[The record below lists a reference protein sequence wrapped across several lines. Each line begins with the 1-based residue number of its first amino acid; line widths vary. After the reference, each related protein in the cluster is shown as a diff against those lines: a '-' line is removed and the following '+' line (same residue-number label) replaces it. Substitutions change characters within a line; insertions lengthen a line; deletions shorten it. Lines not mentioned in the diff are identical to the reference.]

1 MVAFA
6 PHRLRRQPSAPS
18 RSRAGAR
25 KSGPLRS
32 FGVNSEAVLTAA
44 VQAIN
49 DAGGVKL
56 GDGTMA
62 PMELTYYDSA
72 CNADQAI
79 SVARKVESQTE
90 ALIGIGPTCSGAA
103 AAMYGI
109 FQKTVD
115 DASDTGLQFPIL
127 TDTAIRPG
135 LAKKSQWT
143 FRNVPN
149 EITMYDELFSW
160 LRAQYPDVK
169 TIYGGTETDQ
179 AHSKLTFAIV
189 IVPMAK
195 KHGFEWVGGGI
206 EGRHRQGEGGLRE
219 RAGGLEVV
227 ELADGRHE
235 LLGPGPRL
243 QEVGRGHDDRLLAP
257 VHHLRHA
264 EGDEA
269 PAHQAQRARGTH
281 QLVQRGNAEGL
292 LRRRGRHVHPDR
304 LRADHGCR
312 RAGRGR
318 GRGQRRS
325 ADLHSAAAWEN
336 AHIIKQVVE
345 STGIMAKPETLQADR
360 RKMRDGLEALVKVDG
375 LMGEIGRVQD
385 EGESVKP
392 YVFVQADRAATW
404 KVVHDP
410 RRSRRRE
417 RYGEPKYCAGHPREP
432 GGPPGPEARKGRPAG
447 WPTVVQAGV
456 PPALP
461 GIVSAASRDP
471 HRRELA
477 GT

>member
-1 MVAFA
+1 MENSTRSGTSIRAMTFASVAAAALAVTLTAFA
-6 PHRLRRQPSAPS
+6 QPALAETE
-18 RSRAGAR
+18 RTVKIAGWGA

-62 PMELTYYDSA
+62 KMELTYYDSA

-109 FQKTVD
+109 FQKTVG

-149 EITMYDELFSW
+149 EIAMYDALFEW
-160 LRAQYPDVK
+160 LRTQYPDAE

-179 AHSKLTFAIV
+179 AHSRLTFALV

-206 EGRHRQGEGGLRE
+206 EGVTGKVGEGRENVMEASKSSNWLMADTNFSVQARAFKKSGADMMIISSHPFTTCGMLKEMKRQRINPKVLVGLTSSSSAE
-219 RAGGLEVV
+219 TLKGCSDA
-227 ELADGRHE
+227 
-235 LLGPGPRL
+235 
-243 QEVGRGHDDRLLAP
+243 
-257 VHHLRHA
+257 A
-264 EGDEA
+264 EGMYIPTGFAPITEA
-269 PAHQAQRARGTH
+269 AAQVAA
-281 QLVQRGNAEGL
+281 LAEANG
-292 LRRRGRHVHPDR
+292 G
-304 LRADHGCR
+304 
-312 RAGRGR
+312 
-318 GRGQRRS
+318 S

-345 STGIMAKPETLQADR
+345 ATGVMAKPDTLVADR
-360 RKMRDGLEALVKVDG
+360 RKVRDGLEALANVDG
-375 LMGEIGRVQD
+375 LMGAIGRVQD
-385 EGESVKP
+385 EGESIKP
-392 YVFVQADRAATW
+392 YVFVQADAGSWT
-404 KVVHDP
+404 VVHDP
-410 RRSRRRE
+410 R
-417 RYGEPKYCAGHPREP
+417 
-432 GGPPGPEARKGRPAG
+432 
-447 WPTVVQAGV
+447 
-456 PPALP
+456 
-461 GIVSAASRDP
+461 
-471 HRRELA
+471 
-477 GT
+477 

>member
-1 MVAFA
+1 MTNSTRFMTRIATMAVTLVAAVALIGFA
-6 PHRLRRQPSAPS
+6 PPVSADTE
-18 RSRAGAR
+18 RTVKIAGWGA

-44 VQAIN
+44 VQSIN
-49 DAGGVKL
+49 DSGGVML

-62 PMELTYYDSA
+62 MMELTYYDSA

-115 DASDTGLQFPIL
+115 DESDTGLQFPIL

-149 EITMYDELFSW
+149 EIAMYDELFSW
-160 LRAQYPDVK
+160 LRSQYPDVT

-179 AHSKLTFAIV
+179 AHSRITFAVV

-206 EGRHRQGEGGLRE
+206 EGVTGDVGEGHENILEASKSSNWLMADTNFSVQARAFRNSGADMMIVSSHPFTTCGMLKELKRQRIEPKVLVGLTSSSSAE
-219 RAGGLEVV
+219 TLKGC
-227 ELADGRHE
+227 AD
-235 LLGPGPRL
+235 
-243 QEVGRGHDDRLLAP
+243 A
-257 VHHLRHA
+257 A
-264 EGDEA
+264 EGMYIPTGFAPITEA
-269 PAHQAQRARGTH
+269 AAA
-281 QLVQRGNAEGL
+281 VAAAAEANG
-292 LRRRGRHVHPDR
+292 G
-304 LRADHGCR
+304 A
-312 RAGRGR
+312 
-318 GRGQRRS
+318 

-345 STGIMAKPETLQADR
+345 STGIMAKPETLVDDR
-360 RKMRDGLEALVKVDG
+360 RKIRDGLEALVSIDG

-385 EGESVKP
+385 EGESIKP
-392 YVFVQADRAATW
+392 YVFVQADSGTW
-404 KVVHDP
+404 NVVHDP
-410 RRSRRRE
+410 R
-417 RYGEPKYCAGHPREP
+417 
-432 GGPPGPEARKGRPAG
+432 
-447 WPTVVQAGV
+447 
-456 PPALP
+456 
-461 GIVSAASRDP
+461 
-471 HRRELA
+471 
-477 GT
+477 

>member
-1 MVAFA
+1 MRADPDRAERAVDDCLSKLRAQTEDLTMSLQKFSIWALATAAMAALIAFA
-6 PHRLRRQPSAPS
+6 QPVSADVE
-18 RSRAGAR
+18 RTVKIAGWGA

-32 FGVNSEAVLTAA
+32 FGVNSEAVLKAA
-44 VQAIN
+44 VQSIN

-62 PMELTYYDSA
+62 MMEFDYYDSA

-115 DASDTGLQFPIL
+115 DEADTGLQFPIL

-149 EITMYDELFSW
+149 EINMYDEMFGW
-160 LRAQYPDVK
+160 LREQFPDVK

-179 AHSKLTFAIV
+179 AHSRITFAAV
-189 IVPMAK
+189 IVPMAR

-206 EGRHRQGEGGLRE
+206 EGVTGNVGEGSD
-219 RAGGLEVV
+219 AVLEVSKSSNWLMADTNFSV
-227 ELADGRHE
+227 QARAFKRSGAEMMIVSSHPFTTCGMLKELKRQRIQPTVLVGLTSSSSAETLKGCAD
-235 LLGPGPRL
+235 
-243 QEVGRGHDDRLLAP
+243 A
-257 VHHLRHA
+257 A
-264 EGDEA
+264 EGMYIPTGFAPITEA
-269 PAHQAQRARGTH
+269 AAMVAAA
-281 QLVQRGNAEGL
+281 AEANG
-292 LRRRGRHVHPDR
+292 G
-304 LRADHGCR
+304 A
-312 RAGRGR
+312 
-318 GRGQRRS
+318 

-345 STGIMAKPETLQADR
+345 STGVMAKPETLDADR
-360 RKMRDGLEALVKVDG
+360 RRVRDGLEALVMIDG

-392 YVFVQADRAATW
+392 YVFVQAGGGSW
-404 KVVHDP
+404 NVVHDP
-410 RRSRRRE
+410 R
-417 RYGEPKYCAGHPREP
+417 
-432 GGPPGPEARKGRPAG
+432 
-447 WPTVVQAGV
+447 
-456 PPALP
+456 
-461 GIVSAASRDP
+461 
-471 HRRELA
+471 
-477 GT
+477 

>member
-1 MVAFA
+1 MSKTSISFITIASVAAATLITFGQPTFA
-6 PHRLRRQPSAPS
+6 SSERTVKI
-18 RSRAGAR
+18 AGWGA

-44 VQAIN
+44 VKSIN

-56 GDGTMA
+56 GDGTMV
-62 PMELTYYDSA
+62 PMEFTYYDSA

-149 EITMYDELFSW
+149 EITMYDELFAW
-160 LRAQYPDVK
+160 LRTQYPDAK

-189 IVPMAK
+189 IVPLAK

-206 EGRHRQGEGGLRE
+206 EGVTGKVRDGYENV
-219 RAGGLEVV
+219 LEVSKSSNW
-227 ELADGRHE
+227 LMADTNFSVQARAFKKSGADMMIVSSHPFTTCGMLKEMKRQRINPKV
-235 LLGPGPRL
+235 L
-243 QEVGRGHDDRLLAP
+243 VGLTSSSSAETLKGCADA
-257 VHHLRHA
+257 A
-264 EGDEA
+264 EGMYIPTGFA
-269 PAHQAQRARGTH
+269 PITDAAAAVASAAQANG
-281 QLVQRGNAEGL
+281 GF
-292 LRRRGRHVHPDR
+292 
-304 LRADHGCR
+304 
-312 RAGRGR
+312 
-318 GRGQRRS
+318 

-345 STGIMAKPETLQADR
+345 SMGVMAKPDTLQADR
-360 RKMRDGLEALVKVDG
+360 RKVRDGLEALASVNG

-392 YVFVQADRAATW
+392 FVFVQAEGGTW
-404 KVVHDP
+404 EVVHDP
-410 RRSRRRE
+410 R
-417 RYGEPKYCAGHPREP
+417 
-432 GGPPGPEARKGRPAG
+432 
-447 WPTVVQAGV
+447 
-456 PPALP
+456 
-461 GIVSAASRDP
+461 
-471 HRRELA
+471 
-477 GT
+477 

>member
-1 MVAFA
+1 MENSTRSGTRVPAMTFATVAAAALAVGLTAFA
-6 PHRLRRQPSAPS
+6 PPVLADTERTVKI
-18 RSRAGAR
+18 AGWGA

-44 VQAIN
+44 VQSIN

-62 PMELTYYDSA
+62 KMELTYYDSA

-149 EITMYDELFSW
+149 EIAMYDALFGW
-160 LRAQYPDVK
+160 LRTQYPDVK
-169 TIYGGTETDQ
+169 TIYGGPETDQ
-179 AHSKLTFAIV
+179 AHSRLTFALV

-206 EGRHRQGEGGLRE
+206 EGVTGKVGEGRENVMEASKSSNWLMADTNFSVQARAFRNSGADMMIVSAHPFTTCGMLKEMKRQRIEPKVLVGLTSSSSAE
-219 RAGGLEVV
+219 TLKGCSDA
-227 ELADGRHE
+227 
-235 LLGPGPRL
+235 
-243 QEVGRGHDDRLLAP
+243 
-257 VHHLRHA
+257 A
-264 EGDEA
+264 EGIYIPTGFAPITEA
-269 PAHQAQRARGTH
+269 AAA
-281 QLVQRGNAEGL
+281 VAAAAEANG
-292 LRRRGRHVHPDR
+292 G
-304 LRADHGCR
+304 A
-312 RAGRGR
+312 
-318 GRGQRRS
+318 

-345 STGIMAKPETLQADR
+345 ATGVMAQPETLAEDR
-360 RKMRDGLEALVKVDG
+360 RKVRDGLEAVVSIDG
-375 LMGEIGRVQD
+375 LLGEIGRVQD
-385 EGESVKP
+385 EGESIKP
-392 YVFVQADRAATW
+392 YVFVQAGGGNW
-404 KVVHDP
+404 NVVHDP
-410 RRSRRRE
+410 R
-417 RYGEPKYCAGHPREP
+417 
-432 GGPPGPEARKGRPAG
+432 
-447 WPTVVQAGV
+447 
-456 PPALP
+456 
-461 GIVSAASRDP
+461 
-471 HRRELA
+471 
-477 GT
+477 

>member
-1 MVAFA
+1 MFRNGKIFTLFAAALFMTASLVVSQELVAA
-6 PHRLRRQPSAPS
+6 DRTVKI
-18 RSRAGAR
+18 AGWGA

-32 FGVNSEAVLTAA
+32 FGVNSEAVLKAA
-44 VQAIN
+44 VAAIN
-49 DAGGVKL
+49 DSGGVKL

-62 PMELTYYDSA
+62 PMEMTYYDSA

-115 DASDTGLQFPIL
+115 DAADTGLQFPIL

-149 EITMYDELFSW
+149 EITMYDEMFAW
-160 LRAQYPDVK
+160 LRGQYPDVK

-206 EGRHRQGEGGLRE
+206 EGVTGKVREGYE
-219 RAGGLEVV
+219 NVLEVSKSSNWL
-227 ELADGRHE
+227 LADTNFSVQARAFKKSGADMMIVSSHPFTTCGMLKEMKRQRIKPTV
-235 LLGPGPRL
+235 L
-243 QEVGRGHDDRLLAP
+243 VGLTSSSSAETLKGCAEA
-257 VHHLRHA
+257 A
-264 EGDEA
+264 EGIYIPTGFAPITTAAANVAALAEA
-269 PAHQAQRARGTH
+269 NGGA
-281 QLVQRGNAEGL
+281 
-292 LRRRGRHVHPDR
+292 
-304 LRADHGCR
+304 
-312 RAGRGR
+312 
-318 GRGQRRS
+318 

-345 STGIMAKPETLQADR
+345 STGVMATPETLMADR
-360 RKMRDGLEALVKVDG
+360 RKVRDGLEALSTVDG
-375 LMGEIGRVQD
+375 LMGEISRIQD

-392 YVFVQADRAATW
+392 FVFVQAQNNEW
-404 KVVHDP
+404 KVVYDP
-410 RRSRRRE
+410 R
-417 RYGEPKYCAGHPREP
+417 
-432 GGPPGPEARKGRPAG
+432 
-447 WPTVVQAGV
+447 
-456 PPALP
+456 
-461 GIVSAASRDP
+461 
-471 HRRELA
+471 
-477 GT
+477 

>member
-1 MVAFA
+1 MSTARLSAATLAGVAAAALFAFA
-6 PHRLRRQPSAPS
+6 QPVSAAAE
-18 RSRAGAR
+18 RTVKIAGWGA

-44 VQAIN
+44 VQSIN

-62 PMELTYYDSA
+62 RMEFTYYDSA

-90 ALIGIGPTCSGAA
+90 ALVGIGPTCSGAA

-160 LRAQYPDVK
+160 LRAQYPDAK

-189 IVPMAK
+189 IVPMAT

-206 EGRHRQGEGGLRE
+206 EGVTGKVREGYE
-219 RAGGLEVV
+219 NVLEVSKSSNW
-227 ELADGRHE
+227 LMADTNFSVQARAFKKSGADMMIVSSHPFTTCGMLKEMKRQRIKPAV
-235 LLGPGPRL
+235 L
-243 QEVGRGHDDRLLAP
+243 VGLTSSSSAETLKGCSAA
-257 VHHLRHA
+257 A
-264 EGDEA
+264 EGMYIPTGFAPITDAAATVAAAAEA
-269 PAHQAQRARGTH
+269 NG
-281 QLVQRGNAEGL
+281 GN
-292 LRRRGRHVHPDR
+292 
-304 LRADHGCR
+304 
-312 RAGRGR
+312 
-318 GRGQRRS
+318 

-345 STGIMAKPETLQADR
+345 STGIMAKPDTLAADR

-392 YVFVQADRAATW
+392 YVFVQAQGGDWT
-404 KVVHDP
+404 VVHDP
-410 RRSRRRE
+410 R
-417 RYGEPKYCAGHPREP
+417 
-432 GGPPGPEARKGRPAG
+432 
-447 WPTVVQAGV
+447 
-456 PPALP
+456 
-461 GIVSAASRDP
+461 
-471 HRRELA
+471 
-477 GT
+477 

>member
-1 MVAFA
+1 MSTARFSATALAGVAAAALIAFA
-6 PHRLRRQPSAPS
+6 QPVSAAAE
-18 RSRAGAR
+18 RTVKIAGWGA

-32 FGVNSEAVLTAA
+32 FGVNSEAVLKAA
-44 VQAIN
+44 VQSIN
-49 DAGGVKL
+49 DSGGVKL

-62 PMELTYYDSA
+62 NMEFTYYDSA

-149 EITMYDELFSW
+149 EITMYDEMFSW
-160 LRAQYPDVK
+160 LRAQYPDVR

-189 IVPMAK
+189 IVPMAT

-206 EGRHRQGEGGLRE
+206 EGVTGKVREGYE
-219 RAGGLEVV
+219 NVLEVSKSSNW
-227 ELADGRHE
+227 LMADTNFSVQARAFKKSGADMMIVSSHPFTTCGMLKEMKRQRIE
-235 LLGPGPRL
+235 PTVL
-243 QEVGRGHDDRLLAP
+243 VGLTSSSSAETLKGCSAA
-257 VHHLRHA
+257 A
-264 EGDEA
+264 EGIYIPTGFAPITDAAAKVAAAAEA
-269 PAHQAQRARGTH
+269 NGGA
-281 QLVQRGNAEGL
+281 
-292 LRRRGRHVHPDR
+292 
-304 LRADHGCR
+304 
-312 RAGRGR
+312 
-318 GRGQRRS
+318 

-336 AHIIKQVVE
+336 AHIIKQVIE
-345 STGIMAKPETLQADR
+345 STGVMAKPDTLEADR
-360 RKMRDGLEALVKVDG
+360 RKVRDGLEALVRIDG

-392 YVFVQADRAATW
+392 YVFVQADSGTW

-410 RRSRRRE
+410 R
-417 RYGEPKYCAGHPREP
+417 
-432 GGPPGPEARKGRPAG
+432 
-447 WPTVVQAGV
+447 
-456 PPALP
+456 
-461 GIVSAASRDP
+461 
-471 HRRELA
+471 
-477 GT
+477 